1 MENGEGFF
9 QQSSTTGFGLESVL
23 RQNIVNSEY
32 YRSSCMTLKTVSEVV
47 DEIYNNVQHLE
58 PWMSGNARGPSSAF
72 CLMHRL
78 FTMRVTEDEL
88 QAMIDHE
95 DSPYI
100 RAVALLYLRYV
111 CEPKALWDWC
121 GPYIS
126 DPEELSPSPDGK
138 TITVGDFLRDILLEQ
153 YYFETIFP
161 RIPKKVQDDIVE
173 DLRRQGLPSSAKGNA
188 GTGGADRRGADDGN
202 RRPASVKASLSVAMG
217 QRAPNRA
224 GAREEGRGK
233 DPSAGRTL
241 APGPRQDDRDKG
253 SNGRDRE
260 RERAETSGRGGR
272 EAQPQRRGSPPPRGD
287 ERNGSSRQDR
297 DRERGEDRERER
309 GHTHGGGGGSRRGD
323 EGGGRE
329 REREREEG
337 QQRGGGRSSNHRS
350 RSRSRS
356 RERGAGSRFGGGG
369 GGGGYGN
376 GSGRGGSP
384 DRRRRVESP
393 ARERQQGGRDAR
405 DVFRDAA
412 GGGGGG
418 GGGRDVRDVFK
429 DAAGGG
435 RDVRDVFKDAARR

>member
-233 DPSAGRTL
+233 DPMTGTRAATAGT
-241 APGPRQDDRDKG
+241 GNG
-253 SNGRDRE
+253 NGRRRRAVAGE
-260 RERAETSGRGGR
+260 RRSRSGGARLHRG
-272 EAQPQRRGSPPPRGD
+272 GD

-329 REREREEG
+329 RERDREEG